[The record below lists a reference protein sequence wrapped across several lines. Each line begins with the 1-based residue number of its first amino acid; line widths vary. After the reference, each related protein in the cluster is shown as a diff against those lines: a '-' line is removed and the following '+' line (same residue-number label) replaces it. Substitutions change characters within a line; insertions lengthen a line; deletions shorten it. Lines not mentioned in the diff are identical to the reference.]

1 MELPRIGNEAI
12 KKELNCNCSCRAHD
26 IYVRM
31 LSKESTHDRALSV
44 GGDDC
49 LAPTGAECRGG
60 ADDGL

>member
-44 GGDDC
+44 
-49 LAPTGAECRGG
+49 RGTLVWRRPERSVEV
-60 ADDGL
+60 ASRVL

>member
-44 GGDDC
+44 
-49 LAPTGAECRGG
+49 RGTC
-60 ADDGL
+60 

>member
-12 KKELNCNCSCRAHD
+12 KKELNCSCSCRAHD

-44 GGDDC
+44 WGC
-49 LAPTGAECRGG
+49 LLS